1 MKKNILAIAAS
12 MIMAGQAPSFYMQN
26 EVRQT
31 LAYRSIKRKIS
42 GKPATKG
49 KRHASLKSRANRRK

>member
-31 LAYRSIKRKIS
+31 LAYRSTKRKIS

-49 KRHASLKSRANRRK
+49 KRHASLL